1 MALPPGL
8 ATVTVTGR
16 ATRPGTGG
24 TPQPLTGRVLFTPDA
39 PWIVATATSTQ
50 VIGAVAA
57 DCDANGNYTAVLLAP
72 DDTGISPTGW
82 TYKVEMN
89 FSGVPTPDPFHISL
103 TKNTPT
109 VSMGALI
116 PVGPTGGG
124 NVSGGTVNGSLRVTG
139 NLTVDGSS
147 SITALAHANKH
158 ATGGSDPIT
167 PASIGAEVSG
177 AGASAVTTHAGA
189 ADPHG
194 DRSWATGKFLDR
206 TTGGTVNGN
215 VTVNGTVSATGL
227 TLPAGSVTSSKTAV
241 FPSPTGAA
249 SYVVWRAAKPCT
261 VIAVRGYRSGGT
273 GVTVNA
279 SKNGTADLLATDL
292 SLSTDVTWLAG
303 ASVQNA
309 AMVAG
314 DFLVM
319 KITSVSGTPAAV
331 TVQVDVQAA

>member
-1 MALPPGL
+1 
-8 ATVTVTGR
+8 VTVTGR

-24 TPQPLTGRVLFTPDA
+24 TPQPLTGRVVFTPDA

-50 VIGAVAA
+50 IIGAVAA
-57 DCDANGNYTAVLLAP
+57 DCDADGNYSAVLLAP
-72 DDTGISPTGW
+72 DATGISPTGW

-103 TKNTPT
+103 TKNTPS

-139 NLTVDGSS
+139 NLTVDGSATV
-147 SITALAHANKH
+147 TALPHKSSH
-158 ATGGSDPIT
+158 ATGGSDPLT
-167 PASIGAEVSG
+167 PANIGAEVAG
-177 AGASAVTTHAGA
+177 AGAAAVAAHAGG

-194 DRSWATGKFLDR
+194 DRSWATSKFLDR

-215 VTVNGTVSATGL
+215 VTVNGTVNATGL
-227 TLPAGSVTSSKTAV
+227 VLPAGSVTSSKTAV
-241 FPSPTGAA
+241 FPAPTGAV

-261 VIAVRGYRSGGT
+261 VVAVRGYRSGGT
-273 GVTVNA
+273 GAIVNA
-279 SKNGTADLLATDL
+279 SKNGTADLLGTDL

-303 ASVQNA
+303 NTLQNTS
-309 AMVAG
+309 MVAG
-314 DFLVM
+314 DFLLL
-319 KITSVSGTPAAV
+319 KINSVTGTPAAV
-331 TVQVDVQAA
+331 TIQVDVQAV